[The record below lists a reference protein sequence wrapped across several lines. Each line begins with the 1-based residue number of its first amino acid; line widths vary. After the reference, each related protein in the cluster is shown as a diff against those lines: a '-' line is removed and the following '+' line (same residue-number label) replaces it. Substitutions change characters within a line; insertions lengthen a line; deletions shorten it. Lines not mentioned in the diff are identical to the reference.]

1 MRARREPP
9 RFRRVAV
16 RRVERLSSRMV
27 RVTLAGPDL
36 EGLTVEQPAASV
48 RLLLPSPGAP
58 ELVIPSWNGNE
69 FLLPDGRRPTIRTF
83 TPRRV
88 DPEALELDLEIVIH
102 GGGVAS
108 QWAEAAEPG
117 DPAAISGPG
126 RGYAID
132 RDAPAFLLAG
142 DETAIPAIS
151 QLLEALPA
159 ETPVQVH
166 IEVAH
171 PDARLAL
178 PDHPR
183 RDRRVVRPAAAA
195 RRRATRSSPPSAAPT
210 SPPAPGCGRP
220 AKPRRCSASGAT
232 SSRIEGCPAPRPRSA
247 ATGSTAAV
255 ATPTTLERPTA
266 WRITARKDRPRVPR
280 RRPRRRLPSRGDLAH
295 ASRGWDCF
303 RRPGRCAVLW
313 SSRQLWPAPARP
325 SRRQRIRFATA
336 IVDLRLRFGP

>member
-1 MRARREPP
+1 MSRCERSPTTVRARREPP

-16 RRVERLSSRMV
+16 RRVEHVSARMV
-27 RVTLAGPDL
+27 RVALAGPDL
-36 EGLTVEQPAASV
+36 EGLTVEVGAASV
-48 RLLLPSPGAP
+48 RLLLPSPGTQA
-58 ELVIPSWNGNE
+58 LVMPSWNGNE
-69 FLLPDGRRPTIRTF
+69 FLLPDGPRPTIRTF

-102 GGGVAS
+102 GDGAAS
-108 QWAEAAEPG
+108 EWAETAEPG

-183 RDRRVVRPAAAA
+183 ATVEWCDLPLGASAGDALVAAVRGADL
-195 RRRATRSSPPSAAPT
+195 
-210 SPPAPGCGRP
+210 APGTRVWMAG
-220 AKPRRCSASGAT
+220 
-232 SSRIEGCPAPRPRSA
+232 E
-247 ATGSTAAV
+247 AAV
-255 ATPTTLERPTA
+255 VQHIRRHLFE
-266 WRITARKDRPRVPR
+266 DRGLPRAQASV
-280 RRPRRRLPSRGDLAH
+280 RGYWKH
-295 ASRGWDCF
+295 
-303 RRPGRCAVLW
+303 GRNGDADDD
-313 SSRQLWPAPARP
+313 
-325 SRRQRIRFATA
+325 T
-336 IVDLRLRFGP
+336 